1 MFMIPFYQKFVNTF
15 LVYFLFFYYFL
26 FLEENLLFND
36 FLIYFYY
43 FIEFSRN
50 P

>member
-15 LVYFLFFYYFL
+15 LVYFYFFIISYFWRKIYYL
-26 FLEENLLFND
+26 MI